1 MQRSLTVR
9 TRTVMPL
16 NLIVNEVNT
25 TVRSWVGYFHVRNCS
40 TALSDLRWHLE
51 ERLRTQLRKRY
62 KIRDRKTGYVRFTNR
77 SLYETYGLYKVPT
90 TAGWKKAHALR

>member
-62 KIRDRKTGYVRFTNR
+62 KIRDRNRVCPVHKSESVRDIR
-77 SLYETYGLYKVPT
+77 
-90 TAGWKKAHALR
+90 AL